1 MSVEESDLNVDR
13 QEIFFQWPDKLMGA
27 LDEKYVA
34 GFTSGEEVPFN
45 FAIPQGSFMGL
56 GYAEEGPG
64 RVDIW
69 VNPEQVI
76 WIEPV
81 EAEIRKIGT

>member
-1 MSVEESDLNVDR
+1 MSVEESDLNVD
-13 QEIFFQWPDKLMGA
+13 QHEIFFQWPDCLMGT
-27 LDEKYVA
+27 LDEEYVA
-34 GFTSGEEVPFN
+34 GFTSGEEVRFN

-56 GYAEEGPG
+56 GYVEEGPG

-76 WIEPV
+76 WIEPDD
-81 EAEIRKIGT
+81 AEIRQYGT